1 MEIVMKNLLA
11 WAFAVTLL
19 SGAPVQAG
27 TGLDFHLFENAY
39 VRNGAPVDGYA
50 AVQHALPAGADAQGG
65 VALLRQA
72 GAHCGAARDG
82 QVDCFYRE
90 RISVDDVVD
99 TYATWDVQLNLNAG
113 KVADVTV
120 ARSVEQR

>member
-1 MEIVMKNLLA
+1 MKNLLA
-11 WAFAVTLL
+11 WAFAVSLL
-19 SGAPVQAG
+19 SGAPVQAAG
-27 TGLDFHLFENAY
+27 PGLDFHLFENAY
-39 VRNGAPVDGYA
+39 VRNGAPEAGYE
-50 AVQHALPAGADAQGG
+50 AVRRAVPVGADARGG

-72 GAHCGAARDG
+72 GAHCGAERDG

-99 TYATWDVQLNLNAG
+99 TYATWDVQLDLNAG
-113 KVADVTV
+113 KVAEVAV